1 MRPEIKPIL
10 AELKRE
16 FAAIYG
22 DRLVKLVL
30 FGSHA
35 RGEATAES
43 DIDVLVVLKG
53 PVDDWEERQRTSEAN
68 AALCLDHD
76 VLTQRVFEPAGW
88 LESGATSLAR
98 NIRREGVTV

>member
-1 MRPEIKPIL
+1 MRREIRPIL

-16 FAAIYG
+16 FEAIYG

-35 RGEATAES
+35 RGEATPDS

-53 PVDDWEERQRTSEAN
+53 PVDDWQEIERTSRAN
-68 AALCLDHD
+68 ADICLEHT
-76 VLTQRVFEPAGW
+76 VLIQRFFESEEW
-88 LESGATSLAR
+88 LQSGETSLAR
-98 NIRREGVTV
+98 NVRREGVPV